1 MAATLFHNV
10 TGSSGVDV
18 ELLAPGD
25 GVNNIQSITITN
37 THESSDA
44 IVSLK
49 LYSDTTAKTFVI
61 LGKTSL
67 PNGATLLLDNASHLN
82 FDNSNSGFGL
92 YANVA
97 SGDTVDILINT

>member
-1 MAATLFHNV
+1 MAATLFHNI

-37 THESSDA
+37 THDTSSA
-44 IVSLK
+44 TVSLK

-61 LGKTSL
+61 LGKTNL
-67 PNGATLLLDNASHLN
+67 PNGATLLLDNPSHLN

-92 YANVA
+92 YANVG
-97 SGDTVDILINT
+97 SSDTVDILINT

>member
-1 MAATLFHNV
+1 MAATLLHNI

-37 THESSDA
+37 THNSSAATVGLKIYRDA
-44 IVSLK
+44 
-49 LYSDTTAKTFVI
+49 TAKTFFI
-61 LGKTSL
+61 LGKTVL
-67 PNGATLLLDNASHLN
+67 PSGTTLLLDNPSHLN

-92 YANVA
+92 YASVG